1 MSITGRTCAA
11 IVAMALL
18 ADACATAAAPPATTP
33 DAKQTTGMPTATAS
47 ATATASPI
55 RIESVIGSDDITLVV
70 TSPVSRGQA
79 ARATVTTN
87 PNAFCSI
94 AVSYAPRPAAAD
106 GLAPKDA
113 DGGGM
118 VSWSWMVEPN
128 VPPGSWPVEVT
139 CATVS
144 GLRAVGRQLIEI
156 R

>member
-1 MSITGRTCAA
+1 M
-11 IVAMALL
+11 
-18 ADACATAAAPPATTP
+18 
-33 DAKQTTGMPTATAS
+33 
-47 ATATASPI
+47 
-55 RIESVIGSDDITLVV
+55 
-70 TSPVSRGQA
+70 
-79 ARATVTTN
+79 TTN